1 MVTIVK
7 NQRVCDLARIL
18 SDHNT
23 VIAEECVIRIV
34 FIAGKEY
41 DVRLEFLCYEKDLDS
56 ASKTTLG
63 R

>member
-7 NQRVCDLARIL
+7 NQRVCDLTRIL
-18 SDHNT
+18 SDHNA
-23 VIAEECVIRIV
+23 VIAEECVIRMV

-41 DVRLEFLCYEKDLDS
+41 NVRSEFLCYEKDLDS
-56 ASKTTLG
+56 ASKTTLS